1 MHRSK
6 FERERPQKRP
16 PVCSCCVDPSTAPST
31 VPSAAPLTLP
41 YSAPSV
47 VPSTTLPSAATSF
60 NGTVNCPVGCSIHYP
75 PSVIPSTTP
84 SVSPSVI
91 PSNARTVFCTFVL
104 IDTYFIRMVLSESCC
119 SYISEVV
126 KYSLRSVQYL
136 RSKFRVH

>member
-75 PSVIPSTTP
+75 PSVIPS
-84 SVSPSVI
+84 
-91 PSNARTVFCTFVL
+91 NARTVFCTFVL